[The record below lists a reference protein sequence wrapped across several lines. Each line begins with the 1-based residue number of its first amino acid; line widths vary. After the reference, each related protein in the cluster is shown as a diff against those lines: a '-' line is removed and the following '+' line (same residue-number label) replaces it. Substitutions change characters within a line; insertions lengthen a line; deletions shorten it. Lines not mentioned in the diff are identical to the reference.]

1 MDKDLISDWDY
12 QHADLLKSKLT
23 PGAYLERDIIEAAE
37 RAAELTNIQPKDING
52 YAIPVFELDRP
63 TLTNKYVIYDRENER
78 IGWYDTGTLGGIE
91 RKKDAEELA
100 TTEIAVRLQF
110 WLGEEEIQVDVDE
123 EQLPDNTVYPEDRL
137 SKDAQDQF
145 FENLRKFVRS
155 ERESKREENWSA
167 YQRQTL
173 DEHISSQ
180 SVSGPFTPVG
190 RTVGPNGRPAYRYQY
205 ADDDDNGR
213 EINLRDD
220 ENLFEETR
228 CILDVK
234 RDNNHFPIPVKLT
247 SVGDTALALQ
257 PESDRISDDTEVI
270 NVLETGKTDIWLDP
284 LLNPVPYDRRLD
296 AISSVE
302 DTPNKRNLLTGQRPL
317 EYTVNKFA
325 LPKPSIELNN
335 YQRLGTIWADGAEDI
350 VCIHGPPG
358 TGKTRTLTAYV
369 DYAVQQGQSILV
381 TAHSNQAVDNLLVG
395 DSTRGSPEADT
406 LHALAQDDKLDI
418 TIARV
423 GNNTRN
429 RVVQT
434 NYLDN
439 AASSADIV
447 ASTTSGA
454 AQFDPDTFDVAVVD
468 EATQASRPA
477 TAIALNCAKKLVL
490 AGDHKQLPPYCAN
503 ESMQEE
509 DMHISL
515 FEYLLYRYGDTISV
529 QLRKQYRMNEDIAAF
544 PNDAFYDGTLET
556 ADRNRDWT
564 VADLEPVM
572 GVNIDGVEQK
582 NTQSQSYYNNAEAEA
597 AAKQVKRLVQEGLAP
612 EDIGVI
618 TAYSGQIAVIGS
630 KVNQLDIDN
639 PHAVDIDTVDSFQG
653 SEREAIIVSF
663 VRSNDEGHSGFLEFP
678 NEGPRRLNVALTRAR
693 KRMVLI
699 GNWDTLGTVAPHRSP
714 TESCA
719 EVYAELAEHL
729 RDTGRMLEV

>member
-1 MDKDLISDWDY
+1 MKDNIISDWNY
-12 QHADLLKSKLT
+12 QHADLLEADLT
-23 PGAYLERDIIEAAE
+23 PGAYPEEEIIKAAD
-37 RAAELTNIQPKDING
+37 RAVELTNIQPKDISG
-52 YAIPVFELDRP
+52 YAIPVFKPDRP
-63 TLTNKYVIYDRENER
+63 TLTNKYVIYEQENDR

-91 RKKDAEELA
+91 RKKDAEELT
-100 TTEIAVRLQF
+100 TTEIAVRLRF
-110 WLGEEEIQVDVDE
+110 WLDEEEIQVDIDE
-123 EQLPDNTVYPEDRL
+123 DKLPDHTVTPEDKL
-137 SKDAQDQF
+137 SNAAQDQF
-145 FENLRKFVRS
+145 FENLREFVRS
-155 ERESKREENWSA
+155 ERENKRKENWSA
-167 YQRQTL
+167 YRRQTL
-173 DEHISSQ
+173 DEHIGSK
-180 SVSGPFTPVG
+180 SVAGPFTPVG
-190 RTVGPNGRPAYRYQY
+190 RTAGPNGSPAYRYQY
-205 ADDDDNGR
+205 ADDDDNGQ

-220 ENLFEETR
+220 ENLFEGTR
-228 CILDVK
+228 CILDLK
-234 RDNNHFPIPVKLT
+234 TDSDNFPIPVKLI
-247 SVGDTALALQ
+247 SVGNTDLALQ
-257 PESDRISDDTEVI
+257 PESDRITNDIEVS
-270 NVLETGKTDIWLDP
+270 NVLETDNTDIWLTP

-302 DTPNKRNLLTGQRPL
+302 ATPSKRDLLTGQRTV

-325 LPKPSIELNN
+325 LPNPSIGLND

-358 TGKTRTLTAYV
+358 TGKTRTLTAYIE
-369 DYAVQQGQSILV
+369 YAVQQDQSVLV

-395 DSTRGSPEADT
+395 DSTRNSPEADT
-406 LHALAQDDKLDI
+406 LHDLAQADDSDI

-423 GNNTRN
+423 GYNTRN

-439 AASSADIV
+439 AANSADIV

-490 AGDHKQLPPYCAN
+490 AGDHKQLPPYCAD

-515 FEYLLYRYGDTISV
+515 FEYLLHRYGDDISV

-544 PNDAFYDGTLET
+544 PNNAFYDGRLET

-564 VADLEPVM
+564 VADLEPIM

-582 NTQSQSYYNNAEAEA
+582 DTQSQSYYNNAEAEA
-597 AAKQVKRLVQEGLAP
+597 AAKQVKRLVQNGLEP
-612 EDIGVI
+612 EDIGII

-630 KVNQLDIDN
+630 KVNQLDIDD
-639 PHAVDIDTVDSFQG
+639 PYAVDIDTVDSFQG

-663 VRSNDEGHSGFLEFP
+663 VRSNDNAYSGFLEFP
-678 NEGPRRLNVALTRAR
+678 TEGPRRLNVALTRAR
-693 KRMVLI
+693 KRIVPI
-699 GNWDTLGTVAPHRSP
+699 GNWDTLGTVAPHRSSDD
-714 TESCA
+714 SCA
-719 EVYAELAEHL
+719 DVYAELAEHL
-729 RDTGRMLEV
+729 RDSERMLEM